1 MIIKKEKIGNGSH
14 WDVFRITKLENGKEK
29 SVLHKESRKGA
40 CHVDKNVDN
49 HSIISSCGLPTLN
62 KFRKINELTIE
73 VEDLNQNPKDG
84 YFVSPNTMRSCP
96 SCATVF
102 LKFLEDKEKQIEKFE
117 AEQCKDFSFQ
127 DLLNN
132 CSTENIDELKNK
144 LIVQSIAESKLY
156 ESKVNEIANL
166 ETFISDAI
174 LDMRKAAEANIELF
188 FDAFFFRVKS
198 DTNEI
203 EYKIADF
210 DCIIYHKTNESVED
224 LRKANK
230 EYFKTA
236 LIEYIVYFVADDK
249 KNDYTECVN
258 SY

>member
-1 MIIKKEKIGNGSH
+1 M
-14 WDVFRITKLENGKEK
+14 ENGKEK

-40 CHVDKNVDN
+40 YHVDKNVKN
-49 HSIISSCGLPTLN
+49 HAIISSCGLPTLS

-73 VEDLNQNPKDG
+73 VEDLNQNSKDG

-102 LKFLEDKEKQIEKFE
+102 LKFIEGKQIEEFE
-117 AEQCKDFSFQ
+117 AEQCKDFNFQ
-127 DLLNN
+127 DVHNDYF
-132 CSTENIDELKNK
+132 TENTDKLKEK
-144 LIVQSIAESKLY
+144 LIVQSLAESKLY
-156 ESKVNEIANL
+156 ENNVSEIANL

-174 LDMRKAAEANIELF
+174 RDMQKAAEANIELF

-198 DTNEI
+198 DTHEI

-210 DCIIYHKTNESVED
+210 DCIIFHKANENVKD
-224 LRKANK
+224 LREGNK
-230 EYFKTA
+230 EYLKTA
-236 LIEYIVYFVADDK
+236 LIEFIAYFVADDK
-249 KNDYTECVN
+249 KSGYTECVN

>member
-1 MIIKKEKIGNGSH
+1 MITKKEKIGNGSH
-14 WDVFRITKLENGKEK
+14 WDVFRITKIENGKEK

-40 CHVDKNVDN
+40 YCVDKNIDN

-102 LKFLEDKEKQIEKFE
+102 LKFLEGKQIEKFE
-117 AEQCKDFSFQ
+117 AQQCKDYNFQ

-132 CSTENIDELKNK
+132 CSTENTDELKNK

-156 ESKVNEIANL
+156 ESKVNEIVNL
-166 ETFISDAI
+166 ETFISYAMI
-174 LDMRKAAEANIELF
+174 DMEKAAEKNIELF

-210 DCIIYHKTNESVED
+210 DCIINHKINAFLED
-224 LRKANK
+224 LIKGNK
-230 EYFKTA
+230 EYLKTA
-236 LIEYIVYFVADDK
+236 LIEFITYFVASHQNEK
-249 KNDYTECVN
+249 YMKIVN
-258 SY
+258 NY